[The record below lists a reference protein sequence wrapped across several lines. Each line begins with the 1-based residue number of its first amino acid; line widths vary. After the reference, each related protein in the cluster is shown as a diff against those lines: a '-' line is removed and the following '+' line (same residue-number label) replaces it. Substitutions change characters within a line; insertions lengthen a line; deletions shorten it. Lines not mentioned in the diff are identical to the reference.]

1 MPEVGFVLLQ
11 VNRTFAEYVDLV
23 LPALGATLSMVGI
36 VFPITAVVGL
46 PLAVVLV
53 NTGRNGLFPH
63 KSVHQ
68 TLSVIIN
75 VGRSIPF
82 LILMAAVIPLSRL
95 IVGTSLGVQGAIVPL
110 TLASIPS
117 FTRLVESSLREV
129 PRDVVEAGFA
139 SGGTRWQLIRKV
151 QLPEAL
157 PGLVSNTTIGLINI
171 LDGTAIAGAV
181 GAGGLGYL
189 ALSYG
194 YNRFDGIMM
203 LICVV
208 ILVVI
213 AQGIQLSGDALTL
226 KLRKD

>member
-1 MPEVGFVLLQ
+1 MSGLGFVLMQ
-11 VNRTFAEYVDLV
+11 VDRSFADYLDLV
-23 LPALGATLSMVGI
+23 VPAVGATLSMVGI
-36 VFPITAVVGL
+36 VFPITALIGL
-46 PLAVVLV
+46 PLAVVLL

-63 KSVHQ
+63 KATHQ
-68 TLSVIIN
+68 VLSVIVN

-82 LILMAAVIPLSRL
+82 LILMAAAIPLSRM
-95 IVGTSLGVQGAIVPL
+95 IVGTSLGVAGAIVPL
-110 TLASIPS
+110 TLASIPT

-129 PRDVVEAGFA
+129 PRDVIEAGFA
-139 SGGTRWQLIRKV
+139 AGGTRWQLIRKV

-157 PGLVSNTTIGLINI
+157 PGLISNTTIGLINI

-194 YNRFDGIMM
+194 YNRFDGTMM

-213 AQGIQLSGDALTL
+213 AQGIQLSGDALAHS
-226 KLRKD
+226 LRKD

>member
-1 MPEVGFVLLQ
+1 MIELSLVVLQ
-11 VNRTFAEYVDLV
+11 VDRSFFDYVNLV
-23 LPALGATLSMVGI
+23 LPALGATLAMVGI
-36 VFPITAVVGL
+36 VFPITALIGL
-46 PLAVVLV
+46 PLAVVLI
-53 NTGRNGLFPH
+53 NTGRSGLFPH
-63 KSVHQ
+63 KSTHQ
-68 TLSVIIN
+68 VLSVVVN

-95 IVGTSLGVQGAIVPL
+95 IVGTSLGVAGAIVPL

-117 FTRLVESSLREV
+117 FTRLMESSLREV

-139 SGGTRWQLIRKV
+139 SGGTRSQLIRKV

-194 YNRFDGIMM
+194 YNRFDGTMM

-208 ILVVI
+208 ILVVL
-213 AQGIQLSGDALTL
+213 AQGIQLSGDALAH

>member
-1 MPEVGFVLLQ
+1 MLDVGLVLMQ
-11 VNRTFAEYVDLV
+11 ADRSVQDYVDLI
-23 LPALGATLSMVGI
+23 LPALGATLAMVGI
-36 VFPITAVVGL
+36 VFPITAAIAV
-46 PLAVVLV
+46 PLAFWLY
-53 NTGRNGLFPH
+53 NTGKNGLFPR
-63 KSVHQ
+63 KTTHQ
-68 TLSVIIN
+68 VLSVIVN

-95 IVGTSLGVQGAIVPL
+95 IVGTSLGVAGAIVPL

-117 FTRLVESSLREV
+117 FTRLVESSLREI

-151 QLPEAL
+151 QFSEAL
-157 PGLVSNTTIGLINI
+157 PGLIGNTTIGLINI
-171 LDGTAIAGAV
+171 LDGTAIAGAI

-194 YNRFDGIMM
+194 YNRFDGLMM
-203 LICVV
+203 LLCVIV
-208 ILVVI
+208 LVVLAQSIQI
-213 AQGIQLSGDALTL
+213 AGDYLAH

>member
-1 MPEVGFVLLQ
+1 MPELGFVLLQ
-11 VNRTFAEYVDLV
+11 VDRGLEDYVDLV
-23 LPALGATLSMVGI
+23 LPALGATLAMVGI
-36 VFPITAVVGL
+36 VFPITALIGL
-46 PLAVVLV
+46 PLAVVLI

-63 KSVHQ
+63 QATHQ
-68 TLSVIIN
+68 VLSVIIN

-82 LILMAAVIPLSRL
+82 LILMAAVIPLSRW
-95 IVGTSLGVQGAIVPL
+95 IVGTSLGVAGAIVPL

-129 PRDVVEAGFA
+129 PRDVIEAGYA

-157 PGLVSNTTIGLINI
+157 PGLISNTTIGLINI

-194 YNRFDGIMM
+194 YNRFDGTMM

-208 ILVVI
+208 ILVI
-213 AQGIQLSGDALTL
+213 LAQSIQLSGDALAHR
-226 KLRKD
+226 LRKD

>member
-1 MPEVGFVLLQ
+1 MPEIGFPLLELD
-11 VNRTFAEYVDLV
+11 RSLADYVALV
-23 LPALGATLSMVGI
+23 LPALGATLAMVGI
-36 VFPITAVVGL
+36 VFPITLLFGL
-46 PLAVVLV
+46 PLALVLA
-53 NTGRNGLFPH
+53 NTGRHGLFPH
-63 KSVHQ
+63 KPTHQ
-68 TLSVIIN
+68 VLSVIVN

-95 IVGTSLGVQGAIVPL
+95 IVGTSLGVPGAIVPL
-110 TLASIPS
+110 TLACIPT

-129 PRDVVEAGFA
+129 PRDVIEAGFA

-171 LDGTAIAGAV
+171 VDGTAIAGAV

-194 YNRFDGIMM
+194 YNRFDGTMM
-203 LICVV
+203 LICVA

-213 AQGIQLSGDALTL
+213 AQTIQLSGDALAVR
-226 KLRKD
+226 LRKD